1 MRLTLAWLCVCLA
14 IYCGGGFA
22 NNGHGNV
29 VLSLPPSLIAATE
42 AVALRQ
48 LQQQQQ
54 QQQQQQRHEQTRWK
68 KDARVLFDSVG
79 GSGDALRDMLHSKE
93 STTSSNNNL
102 PYNDNNG
109 MEVEQQQSQQ
119 QQQQQQPQQTDFNRK
134 ALSEAYDLEA
144 RQQSAPQEIAAR
156 RGHGHG
162 RAAAAAAAVGVQ
174 YATPTPTS
182 NSNSNSRSAIH
193 KYWSRL
199 CQAANGNCPREYNRA
214 MLAVRNRE
222 AVARLQRELHE
233 MQDQLD
239 SDYED
244 GNDDY
249 ADMDDSS
256 EEHHLKNSNNEVF
269 LLLTGEQDLVKFL
282 HWAMQLLY
290 PHQHGANGGKLD
302 ANSADF
308 YHPGMFIWKKLNFS
322 GHLEPPL
329 IVDEPRYVLVRREK
343 QNPKEG
349 YQLGD
354 ELKALDD
361 PFIPPRGRKQ
371 HNAPDLDALLNRYET
386 FVPNRGKRDKVKD
399 LFKYDDLFFP
409 NRGKKHR
416 DIFKLDD
423 PFFPHRGKKL
433 QLRDLYNVDD
443 PFFPNR
449 GKRHLPSGNNK
460 VDDIDSNNERN
471 NDKGDNWPQR
481 MSTHEINSNDQSVKS
496 SMSAEDAGAAAAA
509 AGLPMQW
516 QLSMPMSL
524 PANRLHSTRSMSA
537 STLATSHPLQRLRFI
552 VNPSM
557 RQQQQQ
563 QQVKTS
569 WPAGIQLTRLQSALH
584 DARETQLTR
593 GPNTDGDS
601 NGDSD
606 SDIDIDYGQLD
617 M

>member
-1 MRLTLAWLCVCLA
+1 MRLTLAWLSVCLA

-22 NNGHGNV
+22 NNGQGNV
-29 VLSLPPSLIAATE
+29 VLSLPPSLISATE

-54 QQQQQQRHEQTRWK
+54 HGNGNGNSN
-68 KDARVLFDSVG
+68 V
-79 GSGDALRDMLHSKE
+79 DALRDMLHSKE
-93 STTSSNNNL
+93 SATAAAGKNNL
-102 PYNDNNG
+102 PYNDD
-109 MEVEQQQSQQ
+109 MEVEQQPQS
-119 QQQQQQPQQTDFNRK
+119 TDFNRK

-144 RQQSAPQEIAAR
+144 RQQSAPQEIAQR
-156 RGHGHG
+156 HGHGHG
-162 RAAAAAAAVGVQ
+162 AGAGTGTGVGLK

-182 NSNSNSRSAIH
+182 KSTSH
-193 KYWSRL
+193 KYWGRL
-199 CQAANGNCPREYNRA
+199 CQASGNCPREYNRA

-222 AVARLQRELHE
+222 AVARLQKQLYE
-233 MQDQLD
+233 MQEPLG

-244 GNDDY
+244 TADDST
-249 ADMDDSS
+249 DMDTDSN
-256 EEHHLKNSNNEVF
+256 EDLPLKNSNNEVF

-290 PHQHGANGGKLD
+290 PQQHTDAKLD
-302 ANSADF
+302 ENAADF

-343 QNPKEG
+343 QNSEDS

-354 ELKALDD
+354 ELKSQDD
-361 PFIPPRGRKQ
+361 PFIPPRGRKH

-409 NRGKKHR
+409 NRGKKHH
-416 DIFKLDD
+416 DMFKLTD
-423 PFFPHRGKKL
+423 PFYPHRGKKL

-449 GKRHLPSGNNK
+449 GKRQLTASMWGK
-460 VDDIDSNNERN
+460 LQRKLESDKTTSNNN
-471 NDKGDNWPQR
+471 NNNSNNNNNNHRENDMDKGDNWPQR

-496 SMSAEDAGAAAAA
+496 SMSAEDATNAAE
-509 AGLPMQW
+509 GLSVPLARMQL
-516 QLSMPMSL
+516 QL
-524 PANRLHSTRSMSA
+524 PANRLHSTRSMPAHLLQS
-537 STLATSHPLQRLRFI
+537 LQRLR
-552 VNPSM
+552 
-557 RQQQQQ
+557 QL
-563 QQVKTS
+563 QVKTS
-569 WPAGIQLTRLQSALH
+569 FPAERLQRFLA
-584 DARETQLTR
+584 DDRQTQLTR
-593 GPNTDGDS
+593 GPNVSPGH
-601 NGDSD
+601 GSD
-606 SDIDIDYGQLD
+606 PGHDIDIDYGQLD